1 MNIIKKISDEAK
13 KNISEK
19 NKGKKHIETSKT
31 LFEQH
36 YEQNNEF
43 VVVVGARKI
52 RPCCKYPDCNFY
64 AMKLIGQCNSCD
76 NFYCRIHRLPETH
89 KCLFMLELKNKERM
103 KLANKLM
110 SEKTIEKRVFI

>member
-1 MNIIKKISDEAK
+1 MEV
-13 KNISEK
+13 
-19 NKGKKHIETSKT
+19 KT

-36 YEQNNEF
+36 CEQDYEIA
-43 VVVVGARKI
+43 VGARQ
-52 RPCCKYPDCNFY
+52 RCKYPDCNFY

-89 KCLFMLELKNKERM
+89 KCKNILELKNKERI